1 MSYDGSTGTYAGTA
15 TLNAN
20 LPSSGNIG
28 VSATD
33 LQGYTVE
40 IVSTFNVANVT
51 KNQDVTVWS
60 SDGQAEAYI
69 PANALSAD
77 GRVSII
83 PDQTAGAVPSGLVL
97 LTGPYAFQAES
108 GVSLNQAANLSLFY
122 LDTGGTL
129 NRANLATARIYQWN
143 GQNWIGLTST
153 LNSSQKYVSAS
164 ITSFGTYALM
174 AQQQLK
180 IYLPLVTK

>member
-1 MSYDGSTGTYAGTA
+1 
-15 TLNAN
+15 
-20 LPSSGNIG
+20 
-28 VSATD
+28 
-33 LQGYTVE
+33 
-40 IVSTFNVANVT
+40 
-51 KNQDVTVWS
+51 
-60 SDGQAEAYI
+60 
-69 PANALSAD
+69 
-77 GRVSII
+77 
-83 PDQTAGAVPSGLVL
+83 
-97 LTGPYAFQAES
+97 
-108 GVSLNQAANLSLFY
+108 VSLNQAANLSLFY

>member
-1 MSYDGSTGTYAGTA
+1 MTYNGSIGAYTGIA
-15 TLNAN
+15 TLNSS
-20 LPSSGNIG
+20 LPPSGSISVN
-28 VSATD
+28 ATD
-33 LQGYTVE
+33 LQAHTVE
-40 IVSTFNVANVT
+40 IASTFNIASVT
-51 KNQDVTVWS
+51 KNQDATVWS

-77 GRVSII
+77 GRVSIV
-83 PDQTAGAVPSGLVL
+83 PDQAAGAVPSGLVL
-97 LTGPYAFQAES
+97 LAGPYAFQAES

-153 LNSSQKYVSAS
+153 HNSSQKYVSAS
-164 ITSFGTYALM
+164 ITSFGTYVLM
-174 AQQQLK
+174 AQQQEK
-180 IYLPLVTK
+180 ISLPLVIK